1 MNFTK
6 PITSESDAEQFFY
19 DLHAENLLFHPE
31 DDPATIINPAG
42 ERIFTDAECLLVAKR
57 ITEVYRYMLDPCEFI
72 VDEFD
77 PDVSDENRK
86 TGRKG

>member
-19 DLHAENLLFHPE
+19 DLENEGLLFHPE
-31 DDPATIINPAG
+31 DDPLTVVDTHGNL
-42 ERIFTDAECLLVAKR
+42 IFTPDDVPLINQR

-72 VDEFD
+72 VDEFY
-77 PDVSDENRK
+77 PSVSDENRK